1 MTRFLAGLGVHGT
14 AGLSFSPTLGA
25 SVWFGVRHAWLGLR
39 LLGRADLPTSLDVTG
54 GSVVINVLAASL
66 VPCVH
71 ILDALGVCAVGTVGG
86 LQVNGRLDHR
96 NRVVMFGGFKR
107 QYTRAE
113 DTWEWDGRSWTR
125 RVPPAS
131 PPARGYHAMA
141 YDSARQQTVLFS
153 GEAVGADTW
162 LWNGTT
168 WVAATPVGPTPEARE
183 GHVMAYDAQRQRVVL
198 FGGYIHPTPVA
209 PYRIANDTWEWD
221 GTSWAR
227 RTPANS
233 PPARRAVVMVYDPV
247 RSRTVLFG
255 GEDDTRRS
263 LADSWEWDGT
273 NWTHKH
279 GTGPS
284 RTNATGVYDPL
295 RQRVLAIGGQF
306 VTITPYQV
314 VARSDTWEWDGTTWS
329 LRPVVLP
336 LIGER
341 DGTAAAFDAA
351 SGLTVL
357 FGGRAHGYH
366 SDTWLLR

>member
-86 LQVNGRLDHR
+86 LQV
-96 NRVVMFGGFKR
+96 K
-107 QYTRAE
+107 
-113 DTWEWDGRSWTR
+113 
-125 RVPPAS
+125 
-131 PPARGYHAMA
+131 
-141 YDSARQQTVLFS
+141 
-153 GEAVGADTW
+153 
-162 LWNGTT
+162 
-168 WVAATPVGPTPEARE
+168 
-183 GHVMAYDAQRQRVVL
+183 
-198 FGGYIHPTPVA
+198 
-209 PYRIANDTWEWD
+209 
-221 GTSWAR
+221 
-227 RTPANS
+227 
-233 PPARRAVVMVYDPV
+233 
-247 RSRTVLFG
+247 
-255 GEDDTRRS
+255 
-263 LADSWEWDGT
+263 
-273 NWTHKH
+273 
-279 GTGPS
+279 
-284 RTNATGVYDPL
+284 TNATGVYDPL